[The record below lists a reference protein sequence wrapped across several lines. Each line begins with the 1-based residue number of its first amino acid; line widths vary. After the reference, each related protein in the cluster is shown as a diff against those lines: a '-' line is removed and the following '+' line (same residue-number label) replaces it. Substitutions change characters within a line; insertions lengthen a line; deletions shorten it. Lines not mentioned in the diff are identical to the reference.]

1 MSTLETT
8 GTLSFEDFLDFPDD
22 GYRHQLVAGVHVVSA
37 APGLPHQAV
46 VGAIFRRLSEC
57 VEDRRLGKVWPGP
70 IALKLSDEDG
80 FEPDVVVL
88 LDRTATPRRV
98 RYIDGP
104 PDLVVEVLSKSTRRL
119 DLTLKRDRYAQFG
132 VGEYWVVDLAKPAL
146 LQFVRSG
153 ETGFVPPVEQ
163 TERVVHARCPEIAL
177 ELAPVWQAARDAVT

>member
-1 MSTLETT
+1 MSTLEST

-46 VGAIFRRLSEC
+46 VGHVGVRLFQAIQ
-57 VEDRRLGKVWPGP
+57 DRGIGRVFCGP

-98 RYIDGP
+98 RVAFPG
-104 PDLVVEVLSKSTRRL
+104 ST
-119 DLTLKRDRYAQFG
+119 
-132 VGEYWVVDLAKPAL
+132 
-146 LQFVRSG
+146 
-153 ETGFVPPVEQ
+153 
-163 TERVVHARCPEIAL
+163 
-177 ELAPVWQAARDAVT
+177 